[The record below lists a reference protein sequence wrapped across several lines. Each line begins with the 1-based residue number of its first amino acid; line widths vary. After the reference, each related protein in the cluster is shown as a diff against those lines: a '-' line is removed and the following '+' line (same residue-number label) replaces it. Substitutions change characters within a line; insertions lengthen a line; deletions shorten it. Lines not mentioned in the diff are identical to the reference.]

1 MAYKKKARPKAQ
13 LRKARR
19 SANKASRKSGAITR
33 GNKGAKIKK
42 KGLVAIK
49 KTAGG
54 SYPVYKKGSKLAK
67 EYRAKHKAAAP
78 GSTYTWRGRK
88 YKKAGPK
95 PKTKSGNGKKKS
107 FPRIRKWWSAN
118 RKKAAE
124 QKKKRKTALPNR

>member
-54 SYPVYKKGSKLAK
+54 SFPVYKAGSKLAK
-67 EYRAKHKAAAP
+67 EYRKKHREAKP

-95 PKTKSGNGKKKS
+95 PTTSGGKKQR
-107 FPRIRKWWSAN
+107 FPRIKKWWSAN

-124 QKKKRKTALPNR
+124 QKKKRNEALPNR